1 MCIRDSIWDVLVAA
15 YLLDPS
21 IITEERTLPI
31 DVNDTYSLSYGQTLA
46 YVGYGPEGS
55 QSARLVTN
63 VDQERVLAMIRR
75 VFDDI

>member
-1 MCIRDSIWDVLVAA
+1 MTGVQTCALPI
-15 YLLDPS
+15 YPS
-21 IITEERTLPI
+21 IIMEERTLPI
-31 DVNDTYSLSYGQTLA
+31 DVNDTYFLSYGQTLA